1 MDLKSI
7 LTSPYYMDHIDPI
20 LYTPYISP
28 ISWVPPRHD
37 PKPTQTRKNPKKG
50 SKDKKLF
57 SAATISDKINAVMK
71 NTVFTLLEDGEEPK
85 NFEIKENGEMYVR
98 SKLDREVKDR
108 YEMTIGAKN
117 RDTGDLIEEETTVS
131 LVTGNKKGN
140 ERVPKRVTGLVL
152 GRVTFGW

>member
-1 MDLKSI
+1 MKNMSVRNGFEI
-7 LTSPYYMDHIDPI
+7 NFENPI
-20 LYTPYISP
+20 LYRPYRLHIIKYP
-28 ISWVPPRHD
+28 LQNLTR
-37 PKPTQTRKNPKKG
+37 TRKIQKKG

-108 YEMTIGAKN
+108 YEMKIGAKN
-117 RDTGDLIEEETTVS
+117 RETGDVVEEETTVS
-131 LVTGNKKGN
+131 LGSPEG
-140 ERVPKRVTGLVL
+140 
-152 GRVTFGW
+152 